1 MNYFFKIKK
10 SNLEMKYWYLFTS
23 YVNMKVNNKPDIVEI
38 TVIKEYILEDPESIW
53 GNTWTV
59 LAVSL
64 VKTSF
69 SANMSLAC
77 PSRMKFSGHKIFME
91 ANVDIAISLCFWI
104 VDWTCWLEKHQPRI
118 WVQFWIKSFRAEHTL
133 WLLSVIMGL
142 KKIWKQLDMLIY
154 RRYTKQNIFNLKL
167 FIFPNEC
174 HNNNLTLVRNIT

>member
-23 YVNMKVNNKPDIVEI
+23 YVNMKVNNKTDIVEI

-69 SANMSLAC
+69 SANMSSAC

-118 WVQFWIKSFRAEHTL
+118 WVQFWIKSFRAVHTL

-142 KKIWKQLDMLIY
+142 KKNWIQRYVTIIWKKKY
-154 RRYTKQNIFNLKL
+154 
-167 FIFPNEC
+167 
-174 HNNNLTLVRNIT
+174 